1 MEEEE
6 EEEQGWDKESDLQT
20 TTLPPLIQLLLMAL
34 LAAAAAAATE
44 PGDPEYCRLLLPM
57 LLTPYFCIAVPLSGT
72 PERVV
77 VLQLTDGVVVVVPV
91 DGATAGGMLS
101 SSEGS

>member
-6 EEEQGWDKESDLQT
+6 EEVGGWDKESDLQT

-34 LAAAAAAATE
+34 LAAPTTE
-44 PGDPEYCRLLLPM
+44 PGDPEYWRLL
-57 LLTPYFCIAVPLSGT
+57 FRS
-72 PERVV
+72 PEGVV
-77 VLQLTDGVVVVVPV
+77 VLQLTDGPVVVVAVV
-91 DGATAGGMLS
+91 DAIADGATAGGMLDS